1 MLTQQAV
8 ERLNLEQGI
17 KEALRN
23 NEFSLN
29 IQPKVDAKTGQ
40 VKSGEVLIR
49 WKRDEQWISPAH
61 FIPVAEESGYINA
74 IGEWVLSTVCE
85 QWVNWTHQGHKP
97 HRLAVNISAQQFIQP
112 GFVKFVANTL
122 ASTGMPA
129 NQLELEITEEVA
141 GQHPEMIIQTMKELK
156 SLGVFLSI
164 DDFGT
169 GYSSLS
175 YLTRFPVDTLKI
187 DRAFVSDMDT
197 DENNYAIVKMITSL
211 ASELKMS
218 VVAEGVENK
227 HQQELLVELE
237 CDYIQGYYF
246 YKPLNLDEYKQLI

>member
-1 MLTQQAV
+1 
-8 ERLNLEQGI
+8 
-17 KEALRN
+17 
-23 NEFSLN
+23 
-29 IQPKVDAKTGQ
+29 
-40 VKSGEVLIR
+40 
-49 WKRDEQWISPAH
+49 
-61 FIPVAEESGYINA
+61 
-74 IGEWVLSTVCE
+74 
-85 QWVNWTHQGHKP
+85 
-97 HRLAVNISAQQFIQP
+97 
-112 GFVKFVANTL
+112 
-122 ASTGMPA
+122 MPA
-129 NQLELEITEEVA
+129 NLLELEITEEVA